1 MPKRAAR
8 PTQGSRDATCDWPFR
23 QLPLTTPTK
32 ALPLSTAPPQPVSV
46 SELTGHIKAILEG
59 TFPSICVEGEISDL
73 TRPRSGHIYFTLKDE
88 HSQIRGVIW
97 RSTAARMKTQIKEG
111 QSVLC
116 FGDVEVYGA
125 RGTYS
130 LVVRKVQTQ
139 GLGPLQQAFLELR
152 QKLNAEGLFA
162 AERKRPLPR
171 VPKRIGVVT
180 SPSGAAIRDF
190 LKAAAQRWPGVE
202 ILIIPTLVQGQ
213 GASESIAQ
221 AIESA
226 QKVEPQL
233 DTLVVT
239 RGGGSLEDLWCF
251 NEERVVRAVADCT
264 LPTIS
269 AVGHEVDVTL
279 CDLAAD
285 VRALTPTDGATR
297 ALPDRDL
304 IVRSLSDLRLR
315 LDRVIRT
322 GINSRRNRL
331 DGIQN
336 RSLLKRPHELVQR
349 RFRRLDELD
358 ARARKAMFSR
368 VELGK
373 AKLAKSA
380 ATLAALSPL
389 NVLARGYSVTL
400 DSADQAIQ
408 DPSQLKPGDVIRS
421 RVQQGEIESVVK
433 TTRKS
438 ED

>member
-1 MPKRAAR
+1 M
-8 PTQGSRDATCDWPFR
+8 S
-23 QLPLTTPTK
+23 
-32 ALPLSTAPPQPVSV
+32 SAPPRPVSV
-46 SELTGHIKAILEG
+46 SELTGHVKAILEG

-97 RSTAARMKTQIKEG
+97 RSTAARMTTQLKEG

-116 FGDVEVYGA
+116 FGDVEVYAA
-125 RGTYS
+125 RGSYS

-139 GLGPLQQAFLELR
+139 GLGPLQQAFLELK

-171 VPKRIGVVT
+171 FPRRLGVVT

-213 GASESIAQ
+213 GASASIAK
-221 AIESA
+221 AIRTA
-226 QKVEPQL
+226 QKITPRL

-251 NEERVVRAVADCT
+251 NEEPVVRAIAQCKI
-264 LPTIS
+264 PTVS
-269 AVGHEVDVTL
+269 AVGHEVDITL

-285 VRALTPTDGATR
+285 VRALTPTDGATC

-304 IVRSLSDLRLR
+304 IVRSLNDMRAR
-315 LDRVIRT
+315 LDRTARNA
-322 GINSRRNRL
+322 INSRQNRL
-331 DGIQN
+331 DSLQA
-336 RSLLKRPHELVQR
+336 RSILKRPHELVQR
-349 RFRRLDELD
+349 RFRQLDELD
-358 ARARKAMFSR
+358 ARGRKAMFTR
-368 VELGK
+368 MALHKAKLGK
-373 AKLAKSA
+373 AA
-380 ATLAALSPL
+380 ATLSALSPL

-400 DSADQAIQ
+400 DSDDQTIQ
-408 DPSQLKPGDVIRS
+408 NPTQVSPGDIIRS
-421 RVQQGEIESVVK
+421 RVEHGDIESVVK
-433 TTRKS
+433 TINTY
-438 ED
+438 DD

>member
-1 MPKRAAR
+1 
-8 PTQGSRDATCDWPFR
+8 
-23 QLPLTTPTK
+23 LK
-32 ALPLSTAPPQPVSV
+32 AQALSSAPPRPVSV
-46 SELTGHIKAILEG
+46 SELTGHVKAILEG

-97 RSTAARMKTQIKEG
+97 RSTAARMTTQLKEG

-116 FGDVEVYGA
+116 FGDVEVYAA

-139 GLGPLQQAFLELR
+139 GLGPLQQAFLELK

-162 AERKRPLPR
+162 ADRKRPLPR
-171 VPKRIGVVT
+171 FPKRLGVVT

-213 GASESIAQ
+213 GASESIAK
-221 AIESA
+221 AIRTA
-226 QKVEPQL
+226 QKITPSL

-251 NEERVVRAVADCT
+251 NEEPVVRAIAQCNI
-264 LPTIS
+264 PTIS
-269 AVGHEVDVTL
+269 AVGHEVDITL

-285 VRALTPTDGATR
+285 VRALTPTDGATC

-304 IVRSLSDLRLR
+304 VVRSLTDMRAR
-315 LDRVIRT
+315 LDRTARNVINTRQ
-322 GINSRRNRL
+322 NRL
-331 DGIQN
+331 DALQT
-336 RSLLKRPHELVQR
+336 RSILKRPHELVQR
-349 RFRRLDELD
+349 RFRQLDELD
-358 ARARKAMFSR
+358 ARGRKAMFTR
-368 VELGK
+368 MQLNKAKLGK
-373 AKLAKSA
+373 AA
-380 ATLAALSPL
+380 ATLSALSPL

-400 DSADQAIQ
+400 DSDDNTIQ
-408 DPSQLKPGDVIRS
+408 NPSQLKPGDVIRS
-421 RVQQGEIESVVK
+421 RVEHGDIESVVK
-433 TTRKS
+433 TINAY
-438 ED
+438 DD

>member
-1 MPKRAAR
+1 
-8 PTQGSRDATCDWPFR
+8 
-23 QLPLTTPTK
+23 
-32 ALPLSTAPPQPVSV
+32 VSV

-73 TRPRSGHIYFTLKDE
+73 TRPRSGHLYFTLKDE

-97 RSTAARMKTQIKEG
+97 RSTASRMKTQLKEG

-139 GLGPLQQAFLELR
+139 GLGPLQQAFLELK
-152 QKLNAEGLFA
+152 QKLNSEGLFA
-162 AERKRPLPR
+162 AERKQQLPR
-171 VPKRIGVVT
+171 FPKRLGVVT

-213 GASESIAQ
+213 GASESIAK
-221 AIESA
+221 AIEAA
-226 QKVEPQL
+226 QQITPRL

-251 NEERVVRAVADCT
+251 NEERVVRAIAECQI
-264 LPTIS
+264 PTIS
-269 AVGHEVDVTL
+269 AVGHEVDITL

-285 VRALTPTDGATR
+285 VRALTPTDGATC

-304 IVRSLSDLRLR
+304 IVRSLTDLRSR
-315 LDRVIRT
+315 LHRSVRN
-322 GINSRRNRL
+322 GITARRNRL
-331 DGIQN
+331 NALQT
-336 RSLLKRPHELVQR
+336 RSILKRPHELVQR
-349 RFRRLDELD
+349 RFRQLDEFD
-358 ARARKAMFSR
+358 ARARKAMFTR
-368 VELGK
+368 MELNKAKLGK
-373 AKLAKSA
+373 AA
-380 ATLAALSPL
+380 ATLSALSPL

-400 DSADQAIQ
+400 DSDDNTIQ
-408 DPSQLKPGDVIRS
+408 DPSQVQPGDTIRS
-421 RVQQGEIESVVK
+421 RVEHGDIESVVK
-433 TTRKS
+433 TIKTY
-438 ED
+438 DD

>member
-1 MPKRAAR
+1 M
-8 PTQGSRDATCDWPFR
+8 
-23 QLPLTTPTK
+23 
-32 ALPLSTAPPQPVSV
+32 SV
-46 SELTGHIKAILEG
+46 SELTGHVKAILEG

-97 RSTAARMKTQIKEG
+97 RSTAARMTTQLKEG

-116 FGDVEVYGA
+116 FGDVEVYAA

-139 GLGPLQQAFLELR
+139 GLGPLQQAFLELK

-171 VPKRIGVVT
+171 FPKRLGVVT

-213 GASESIAQ
+213 GASESIAK
-221 AIESA
+221 AIRTA
-226 QKVEPQL
+226 QSISPSL

-251 NEERVVRAVADCT
+251 NEEPVVRAIAQCNI
-264 LPTIS
+264 PTIS

-285 VRALTPTDGATR
+285 VRALTPTDGATC

-304 IVRSLSDLRLR
+304 VVRSLTDMRAR
-315 LDRVIRT
+315 LDRTARNVINTRQ
-322 GINSRRNRL
+322 NRL
-331 DGIQN
+331 DALQT
-336 RSLLKRPHELVQR
+336 RSILKRPHELVQR
-349 RFRRLDELD
+349 RFRQLDELD
-358 ARARKAMFSR
+358 ARGRKAMFTR
-368 VELGK
+368 MQLNKAKLGK
-373 AKLAKSA
+373 AA
-380 ATLAALSPL
+380 ATLSALSPL

-400 DSADQAIQ
+400 DSDDNTIQ
-408 DPSQLKPGDVIRS
+408 NPSQLKPGDVIRS
-421 RVQQGEIESVVK
+421 RVEHGDIESVVK
-433 TTRKS
+433 TINAY
-438 ED
+438 DD

>member
-1 MPKRAAR
+1 MP
-8 PTQGSRDATCDWPFR
+8 ATYC
-23 QLPLTTPTK
+23 LK
-32 ALPLSTAPPQPVSV
+32 AQALSTAPPKPVSV
-46 SELTGHIKAILEG
+46 SELTGHVKAILEG

-97 RSTAARMKTQIKEG
+97 RSTAARMTTQLKEG

-116 FGDVEVYGA
+116 FGDVEVYAA

-139 GLGPLQQAFLELR
+139 GLGPLQQAFLELK

-171 VPKRIGVVT
+171 FPKRLGVVT

-213 GASESIAQ
+213 GASNSIAK
-221 AIESA
+221 AIQTA
-226 QKVEPQL
+226 QKIKPPL
-233 DTLVVT
+233 NTLVVT

-251 NEERVVRAVADCT
+251 NEETVVRAIAQCKI
-264 LPTIS
+264 PTVS
-269 AVGHEVDVTL
+269 AVGHEVDITL

-304 IVRSLSDLRLR
+304 VVRSLTDMRAR
-315 LDRVIRT
+315 LDRTARNAITTRQ
-322 GINSRRNRL
+322 NRL
-331 DGIQN
+331 DALQT
-336 RSLLKRPHELVQR
+336 RSILKRPHDLVQR
-349 RFRRLDELD
+349 RFRKLDELD
-358 ARARKAMFSR
+358 ARGRKAMVTR
-368 VELGK
+368 MQLNQ
-373 AKLAKSA
+373 AKLAKAA
-380 ATLAALSPL
+380 ATLSALSPL

-400 DSADQAIQ
+400 DSDDNTIQ
-408 DPSQLKPGDVIRS
+408 NPGQVKPGDVIRS
-421 RVQQGEIESVVK
+421 RVENGDIESVVK
-433 TTRKS
+433 TTKTY
-438 ED
+438 DD

>member
-1 MPKRAAR
+1 
-8 PTQGSRDATCDWPFR
+8 
-23 QLPLTTPTK
+23 
-32 ALPLSTAPPQPVSV
+32 VSV
-46 SELTGHIKAILEG
+46 SELTGHVKAILEG

-97 RSTAARMKTQIKEG
+97 RSTAARMTTQLKEG

-116 FGDVEVYGA
+116 FGDVEVYAA

-139 GLGPLQQAFLELR
+139 GLGPLQQAFLELK

-171 VPKRIGVVT
+171 FPKRLGVVT

-213 GASESIAQ
+213 GASESIAK
-221 AIESA
+221 AIRTA
-226 QKVEPQL
+226 QSISPSL

-251 NEERVVRAVADCT
+251 NEEPVVRAIAQCNI
-264 LPTIS
+264 PTIS
-269 AVGHEVDVTL
+269 AVGHEVDITL

-285 VRALTPTDGATR
+285 VRALTPTDGATC

-304 IVRSLSDLRLR
+304 VVRSLTDMRAR
-315 LDRVIRT
+315 LDRTARNVINTRQ
-322 GINSRRNRL
+322 NRL
-331 DGIQN
+331 DALQT
-336 RSLLKRPHELVQR
+336 RSILKRPHELVQR
-349 RFRRLDELD
+349 RFRQLDELD
-358 ARARKAMFSR
+358 ARGRKAMFTR
-368 VELGK
+368 MQLNKAQLGK
-373 AKLAKSA
+373 AA
-380 ATLAALSPL
+380 ATLSALSPL

-400 DSADQAIQ
+400 DCDDNTIQ
-408 DPSQLKPGDVIRS
+408 NPSQLKPGDVIRS
-421 RVQQGEIESVVK
+421 RVEHGDIESVVK
-433 TTRKS
+433 TIKAY
-438 ED
+438 DD

>member
-1 MPKRAAR
+1 M
-8 PTQGSRDATCDWPFR
+8 
-23 QLPLTTPTK
+23 
-32 ALPLSTAPPQPVSV
+32 SV

-73 TRPRSGHIYFTLKDE
+73 TRPRSGHLYFTLKDE

-97 RSTAARMKTQIKEG
+97 RSTASRMKTQLKEG

-139 GLGPLQQAFLELR
+139 GLGPLQQAFLELK

-162 AERKRPLPR
+162 AERKQQLPR
-171 VPKRIGVVT
+171 FPKRLGVVT

-213 GASESIAQ
+213 GASESIAK
-221 AIESA
+221 AIEAA
-226 QKVEPQL
+226 QQITPRL

-251 NEERVVRAVADCT
+251 NEERVVRAIAQCQI
-264 LPTIS
+264 PTIS

-285 VRALTPTDGATR
+285 VRALTPTDGATC

-304 IVRSLSDLRLR
+304 IVRSLTDLRSR
-315 LDRVIRT
+315 LHRSVRN
-322 GINSRRNRL
+322 GITARRNRL
-331 DGIQN
+331 NALQT
-336 RSLLKRPHELVQR
+336 RSILKRPHELVQR
-349 RFRRLDELD
+349 RFRQLDEFD
-358 ARARKAMFSR
+358 ARARKAMFTR
-368 VELGK
+368 MELNQAKLGK
-373 AKLAKSA
+373 AA
-380 ATLAALSPL
+380 ATLSALSPL

-400 DSADQAIQ
+400 DSDDNTIQ
-408 DPSQLKPGDVIRS
+408 NPSQVQPGDTIRS
-421 RVQQGEIESVVK
+421 RVEHGDIESVVK
-433 TTRKS
+433 TIKTY
-438 ED
+438 DD

>member
-1 MPKRAAR
+1 MSVTKSPDSPQQRK
-8 PTQGSRDATCDWPFR
+8 PTH
-23 QLPLTTPTK
+23 
-32 ALPLSTAPPQPVSV
+32 LSTAPPTAVSV

-97 RSTAARMKTQIKEG
+97 RSTAARMTTQIKEG

-171 VPKRIGVVT
+171 VPKRLGVVT
-180 SPSGAAIRDF
+180 SPTGAAIRDF
-190 LKAAAQRWPGVE
+190 LKAAAQRWPGIE

-213 GASESIAQ
+213 GAAESIAK
-221 AIESA
+221 AIQTA
-226 QKVEPQL
+226 QKVTPAL

-251 NEERVVRAVADCT
+251 NDERVVRAISACT
-264 LPTIS
+264 IPTIS
-269 AVGHEVDVTL
+269 AVGHEVDITL

-285 VRALTPTDGATR
+285 VRALTPTDGATQ
-297 ALPDRDL
+297 ALPDHDL
-304 IVRSLSDLRLR
+304 IERKLGDLGLR
-315 LDRVIRT
+315 LDRVIRN
-322 GINSRRNRL
+322 GITARRNLL
-331 DGIQN
+331 DSIQN
-336 RSLLKRPHELVQR
+336 RSILKRPHELVQR

-358 ARARKAMFSR
+358 ARARKAMFAR

-373 AKLAKSA
+373 AKMAKSA
-380 ATLAALSPL
+380 ATLSALSPL

-400 DSADQAIQ
+400 DSADNAILS
-408 DPSQLKPGDVIRS
+408 PSQVKPGDIIRS
-421 RVQQGEIESVVK
+421 RIHQGEIESVVK
-433 TTRKS
+433 TTS
-438 ED
+438 SWDE

>member
-1 MPKRAAR
+1 M
-8 PTQGSRDATCDWPFR
+8 
-23 QLPLTTPTK
+23 
-32 ALPLSTAPPQPVSV
+32 SV
-46 SELTGHIKAILEG
+46 SELTGHVKAILEG

-97 RSTAARMKTQIKEG
+97 RSTAARMTTQLKEG

-116 FGDVEVYGA
+116 FGDVEVYAA

-139 GLGPLQQAFLELR
+139 GLGPLQQAFLELK

-171 VPKRIGVVT
+171 FPKRLGVVT

-213 GASESIAQ
+213 GASESIAK
-221 AIESA
+221 AIRTA
-226 QKVEPQL
+226 QSISPSL

-251 NEERVVRAVADCT
+251 NEEPVVRAIAQCNI
-264 LPTIS
+264 PTIS
-269 AVGHEVDVTL
+269 AVGHEVDITL

-285 VRALTPTDGATR
+285 VRALTPTDGATC

-304 IVRSLSDLRLR
+304 VVRSLTDMRAR
-315 LDRVIRT
+315 LDRTARNVINTRQ
-322 GINSRRNRL
+322 NRL
-331 DGIQN
+331 DALQT
-336 RSLLKRPHELVQR
+336 RSILKRPHELVQR
-349 RFRRLDELD
+349 RFRQLDELD
-358 ARARKAMFSR
+358 ARGRKAMFTR
-368 VELGK
+368 MQLNKAKLGK
-373 AKLAKSA
+373 AA
-380 ATLAALSPL
+380 ATLSALSPL

-400 DSADQAIQ
+400 DSDDNTIQ
-408 DPSQLKPGDVIRS
+408 NPSQLKPGDVIRS
-421 RVQQGEIESVVK
+421 RVEHGDIESVVK
-433 TTRKS
+433 TINAY
-438 ED
+438 DD

>member
-1 MPKRAAR
+1 
-8 PTQGSRDATCDWPFR
+8 
-23 QLPLTTPTK
+23 
-32 ALPLSTAPPQPVSV
+32 
-46 SELTGHIKAILEG
+46 LTGHIKAILEG